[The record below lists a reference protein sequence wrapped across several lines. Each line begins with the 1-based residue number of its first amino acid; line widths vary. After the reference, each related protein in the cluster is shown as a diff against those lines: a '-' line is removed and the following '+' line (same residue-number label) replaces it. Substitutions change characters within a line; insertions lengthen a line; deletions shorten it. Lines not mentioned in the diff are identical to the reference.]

1 MKTISLKICLLLLL
15 SLTFCSKDSSKEQ
28 VQNQE
33 IDNYE
38 FEELGSDAPYIYG
51 QSYNGRNAYTTYYPG
66 NIPIILSIPHGGDIS
81 PSEISNRTYGVTV
94 TDSNTI
100 ELGMAISNYLFSNY
114 SIRPYIVVNN
124 LKRTKL
130 DANRDKTEAAQG
142 NIFAERAFDEFHY
155 YISSARDE
163 IIKNFNTGLL
173 FDIHGHGANPDGF
186 VDLRTWIGYLLSGS
200 ELDSS
205 DGYLDQNINID
216 ETSIYSMINSSD
228 ESLSN
233 LIRGPNS
240 LGSIFERNN
249 YTALPSSESPGP
261 EGMRYFS
268 GGFNTFLYGTNKNFN
283 FSAIQLEFPY
293 PGLRDTSSSRNLFA
307 IAFSEIIHE
316 YFLYHYNI
324 DLFSLWLS
332 LQKKPMDFK
341 EIFTASMILFAIID
355 IIGATPIVISLREKV
370 GKIESEKA
378 TIVSM
383 IIMIGFLFLGEEILN
398 LIGID
403 INSFA
408 VAGSIV
414 IFFIALE
421 MVLGV
426 TIFQGDE
433 PETASIV
440 PIAFPIIAG
449 AGTLT
454 TLLSLRAEY
463 ELINVIIAIIINSV
477 FVYII
482 LKSSTRIERLL
493 GKNGIAIIRR
503 VFGIILLSISVKLF
517 STNISLIV

>member
-1 MKTISLKICLLLLL
+1 
-15 SLTFCSKDSSKEQ
+15 
-28 VQNQE
+28 
-33 IDNYE
+33 
-38 FEELGSDAPYIYG
+38 
-51 QSYNGRNAYTTYYPG
+51 
-66 NIPIILSIPHGGDIS
+66 
-81 PSEISNRTYGVTV
+81 
-94 TDSNTI
+94 
-100 ELGMAISNYLFSNY
+100 
-114 SIRPYIVVNN
+114 
-124 LKRTKL
+124 
-130 DANRDKTEAAQG
+130 
-142 NIFAERAFDEFHY
+142 
-155 YISSARDE
+155 
-163 IIKNFNTGLL
+163 
-173 FDIHGHGANPDGF
+173 
-186 VDLRTWIGYLLSGS
+186 
-200 ELDSS
+200 
-205 DGYLDQNINID
+205 
-216 ETSIYSMINSSD
+216 
-228 ESLSN
+228 
-233 LIRGPNS
+233 
-240 LGSIFERNN
+240 
-249 YTALPSSESPGP
+249 
-261 EGMRYFS
+261 
-268 GGFNTFLYGTNKNFN
+268 
-283 FSAIQLEFPY
+283 
-293 PGLRDTSSSRNLFA
+293 
-307 IAFSEIIHE
+307 
-316 YFLYHYNI
+316 
-324 DLFSLWLS
+324 
-332 LQKKPMDFK
+332 MDFK

-383 IIMIGFLFLGEEILN
+383 LIMIGFLFIGEEILN

-426 TIFQGDE
+426 TIFQDDE

-463 ELINVIIAIIINSV
+463 ELINVIIAIIVNSV

-482 LKSSTRIERLL
+482 LKSSTTIERLL

>member
-1 MKTISLKICLLLLL
+1 
-15 SLTFCSKDSSKEQ
+15 
-28 VQNQE
+28 
-33 IDNYE
+33 
-38 FEELGSDAPYIYG
+38 
-51 QSYNGRNAYTTYYPG
+51 
-66 NIPIILSIPHGGDIS
+66 
-81 PSEISNRTYGVTV
+81 
-94 TDSNTI
+94 
-100 ELGMAISNYLFSNY
+100 
-114 SIRPYIVVNN
+114 
-124 LKRTKL
+124 
-130 DANRDKTEAAQG
+130 
-142 NIFAERAFDEFHY
+142 
-155 YISSARDE
+155 
-163 IIKNFNTGLL
+163 
-173 FDIHGHGANPDGF
+173 
-186 VDLRTWIGYLLSGS
+186 
-200 ELDSS
+200 
-205 DGYLDQNINID
+205 
-216 ETSIYSMINSSD
+216 
-228 ESLSN
+228 
-233 LIRGPNS
+233 
-240 LGSIFERNN
+240 
-249 YTALPSSESPGP
+249 
-261 EGMRYFS
+261 
-268 GGFNTFLYGTNKNFN
+268 
-283 FSAIQLEFPY
+283 
-293 PGLRDTSSSRNLFA
+293 
-307 IAFSEIIHE
+307 
-316 YFLYHYNI
+316 
-324 DLFSLWLS
+324 
-332 LQKKPMDFK
+332 MDFK

-355 IIGATPIVISLREKV
+355 IIGATPIDISLREKV

-463 ELINVIIAIIINSV
+463 ELINVIVAIIINSV

>member
-1 MKTISLKICLLLLL
+1 
-15 SLTFCSKDSSKEQ
+15 
-28 VQNQE
+28 
-33 IDNYE
+33 
-38 FEELGSDAPYIYG
+38 
-51 QSYNGRNAYTTYYPG
+51 
-66 NIPIILSIPHGGDIS
+66 
-81 PSEISNRTYGVTV
+81 
-94 TDSNTI
+94 
-100 ELGMAISNYLFSNY
+100 
-114 SIRPYIVVNN
+114 
-124 LKRTKL
+124 
-130 DANRDKTEAAQG
+130 
-142 NIFAERAFDEFHY
+142 
-155 YISSARDE
+155 
-163 IIKNFNTGLL
+163 
-173 FDIHGHGANPDGF
+173 
-186 VDLRTWIGYLLSGS
+186 
-200 ELDSS
+200 
-205 DGYLDQNINID
+205 
-216 ETSIYSMINSSD
+216 
-228 ESLSN
+228 
-233 LIRGPNS
+233 
-240 LGSIFERNN
+240 
-249 YTALPSSESPGP
+249 
-261 EGMRYFS
+261 
-268 GGFNTFLYGTNKNFN
+268 
-283 FSAIQLEFPY
+283 
-293 PGLRDTSSSRNLFA
+293 
-307 IAFSEIIHE
+307 
-316 YFLYHYNI
+316 
-324 DLFSLWLS
+324 
-332 LQKKPMDFK
+332 MDFK

-398 LIGID
+398 LIRID

-477 FVYII
+477 FVYVI
-482 LKSSTRIERLL
+482 LKSSTRIERFL

>member
-1 MKTISLKICLLLLL
+1 
-15 SLTFCSKDSSKEQ
+15 
-28 VQNQE
+28 
-33 IDNYE
+33 
-38 FEELGSDAPYIYG
+38 
-51 QSYNGRNAYTTYYPG
+51 
-66 NIPIILSIPHGGDIS
+66 
-81 PSEISNRTYGVTV
+81 
-94 TDSNTI
+94 
-100 ELGMAISNYLFSNY
+100 
-114 SIRPYIVVNN
+114 
-124 LKRTKL
+124 
-130 DANRDKTEAAQG
+130 
-142 NIFAERAFDEFHY
+142 
-155 YISSARDE
+155 
-163 IIKNFNTGLL
+163 
-173 FDIHGHGANPDGF
+173 
-186 VDLRTWIGYLLSGS
+186 
-200 ELDSS
+200 
-205 DGYLDQNINID
+205 
-216 ETSIYSMINSSD
+216 
-228 ESLSN
+228 
-233 LIRGPNS
+233 
-240 LGSIFERNN
+240 
-249 YTALPSSESPGP
+249 
-261 EGMRYFS
+261 
-268 GGFNTFLYGTNKNFN
+268 
-283 FSAIQLEFPY
+283 
-293 PGLRDTSSSRNLFA
+293 
-307 IAFSEIIHE
+307 
-316 YFLYHYNI
+316 
-324 DLFSLWLS
+324 
-332 LQKKPMDFK
+332 MDFK

-449 AGTLT
+449 ADTLT

-477 FVYII
+477 FVYVI
-482 LKSSTRIERLL
+482 LKSSTRIERFL

-503 VFGIILLSISVKLF
+503 VFGINLLSISVKLF